1 VFGSIDSYDS
11 VARQLAVA
19 TDSLVVSVGYRQPPL
34 HPFPVPLQDCIAAV
48 KWVKRSIANYNGA
61 CSACYCHT
69 CTLHCTT
76 CVLVHRSLCAFSIA
90 CMFARVCVQGLKY

>member
-1 VFGSIDSYDS
+1 MFGSIDSYDS

-48 KWVKRSIANYNGA
+48 KWVKRSIASHNGA
-61 CSACYCHT
+61 YSADD
-69 CTLHCTT
+69 TLHNSAVQPCS
-76 CVLVHRSLCAFSIA
+76 SLQVS
-90 CMFARVCVQGLKY
+90 

>member
-61 CSACYCHT
+61 CSACHCHI
-69 CTLHCTT
+69 CTLHRTALLPAAENFCE
-76 CVLVHRSLCAFSIA
+76 FSTA
-90 CMFARVCVQGLKY
+90 CMFACVCSQGLDY